1 MAGVIQHEIPQLF
14 QRGFLIPETGDAERV
29 FVFRRGGKSYPSHI
43 NRSGAERYFYSQPS
57 LAGERTL
64 DDEITDYESRLAT
77 LVSELR
83 SLSGGVNA
91 DAIVSAEVIA
101 HLTTRNAHLR
111 GALVH
116 GFDGLA
122 RGAIEVF
129 GNEANWR
136 GLFGIQTPQISNT
149 FRSRIGEIFSKQPV
163 VQMSGIP
170 LDLLERFAFAA
181 LREGLSP
188 FFEQQLPFL
197 QQVMQTLST
206 EAPANVR
213 DIHNKVLEG
222 APAPVARIN
231 ALSTLVWRTHE
242 TAFDVILPDC
252 VAITRDRDGQ
262 YHPLMM
268 TAFDDI
274 QDVYLPL
281 TSRKILVGSHKNNG
295 QDIDLTMFNGAAAE
309 CSHAYFICGFNCPEI
324 ASLSASIGM
333 RSVRVIDAA
342 ISEALSSYSHEDVQQ
357 LPTSAIINERNSKT
371 PLSIPVNFNGAFEQE
386 DVHRISTAITEVLA
400 SAAWTIP
407 LERLD
412 GITFADD
419 YAAALHRLDRGMLDA
434 PPISTKDDEAGLGV
448 AQAPMVIRDGVIKSH
463 IVLRGLI
470 GRMLVSE
477 DDANRLHAHYVI
489 VHELAHA
496 GFTQV
501 IDDTLPGVLLTP
513 IQDAMDGDLH
523 RITYAAWNG
532 YFAARASANFAVG
545 RLNDIQSL
553 LLAGITE
560 AFTAIPEA
568 RLAYRDHGDLN
579 VLMMLASSKV
589 AFVLEWAGN
598 LLGHAAGAE
607 CNALEGNRGLEEE
620 LTQRELRAWLEDFGR
635 DLEYLWDRR
644 GRWEAYDE
652 FIAINRHAERLLWCF
667 GIVPWTTPDGVYRIE
682 VPISTDEEVLMRRMS
697 ENSL

>member
-1 MAGVIQHEIPQLF
+1 MAGIIQHEIPQLF
-14 QRGFLIPETGDAERV
+14 QRGFLIPDTDGAERV

-57 LAGERTL
+57 PTGERTL

-83 SLSGGVNA
+83 SLSGGMNA
-91 DAIVSAEVIA
+91 NAMVSAEVIA

-116 GFDGLA
+116 GFDSLA

-136 GLFGIQTPQISNT
+136 GLFGIQTPQISDT
-149 FRSRIGEIFSKQPV
+149 FRSRIGEIFSKQPA

-170 LDLLERFAFAA
+170 LDLLERFSFAA

-197 QQVMQTLST
+197 QQAIQTLSV

-222 APAPVARIN
+222 VPAPAARIN
-231 ALSTLVWRTHE
+231 TLSTLVWRTHE
-242 TAFDVILPDC
+242 TAFNVILPDC
-252 VAITRDRDGQ
+252 VAVSRDWDGQ

-268 TAFDDI
+268 APFDDI
-274 QDVYLPL
+274 QEVYLPL
-281 TSRKILVGSHKNNG
+281 TSRKILVGSHKKDS
-295 QDIDLTMFNGAAAE
+295 QDIDLSMINTAAAE
-309 CSHAYFICGFNCPEI
+309 CSHAYFISGFNRPEI

-333 RSVRVIDAA
+333 RSVRVVDAA
-342 ISEALSSYSHEDVQQ
+342 ISEALSSYSQENLPQA
-357 LPTSAIINERNSKT
+357 PTSATINERGSNIS
-371 PLSIPVNFNGAFEQE
+371 LSIPVNFNGAFEQE
-386 DVHRISTAITEVLA
+386 DVHHISEAITEVLA

-407 LERLD
+407 LGRLD

-419 YAAALHRLDRGMLDA
+419 YAAALHGLDRGMPDA
-434 PPISTKDDEAGLGV
+434 PAISTKDDEAGLGV
-448 AQAPMVIRDGVIKSH
+448 AQAPMVIRDGVVKCH

-470 GRMLVSE
+470 GRMLVRK
-477 DDANRLHAHYVI
+477 DDAERNHAQYVV

-501 IDDTLPGVLLTP
+501 IDDTLPGVLLAP
-513 IQDAMDGDLH
+513 IQNAMDGDLH
-523 RITYAAWNG
+523 RIVYAAWNG
-532 YFAARASANFAVG
+532 YFAARASANFSKG
-545 RLNDIQSL
+545 RLEDIQSL

-560 AFTAIPEA
+560 AFTDIPEA

-579 VLMMLASSKV
+579 VLMAVASSKV

-607 CNALEGNRGLEEE
+607 CGALEGNHGLEEE
-620 LTQRELRAWLEDFGR
+620 LTRRELRAWLEDFGR

-644 GRWEAYDE
+644 GRWESYDE

-682 VPISTDEEVLMRRMS
+682 VPLSTDADTLMRR
-697 ENSL
+697 EAEADL

>member
-1 MAGVIQHEIPQLF
+1 MAGIIQHEIPQLF

-57 LAGERTL
+57 PTGERTL
-64 DDEITDYESRLAT
+64 DDEITDYENRLAK

-91 DAIVSAEVIA
+91 DPAVSAEVIA

-116 GFDGLA
+116 GFDTLTQ
-122 RGAIEVF
+122 GAMEVF

-136 GLFGIQTPQISNT
+136 ALFGIQTPQISDT
-149 FRSRIGEIFSKQPV
+149 FRNRIGEIFSKHPA

-170 LDLLERFAFAA
+170 LDLLERFSFAA

-197 QQVMQTLST
+197 QQVIQNLSV

-222 APAPVARIN
+222 APAPIARIN
-231 ALSTLVWRTHE
+231 ALSTLVWLTHE
-242 TAFDVILPDC
+242 TAFNVILPDC
-252 VAITRDRDGQ
+252 VAISRDRDGQ

-268 TAFDDI
+268 AAFDDI

-281 TSRKILVGSHKNNG
+281 TSRKILVGSHKKDSR
-295 QDIDLTMFNGAAAE
+295 DIDLSMFNAAAAE
-309 CSHAYFICGFNCPEI
+309 CSHTYFISGFNLPEI

-333 RSVRVIDAA
+333 RSVRVVDAA
-342 ISEALSSYSHEDVQQ
+342 ISEALSSYSHENVSQS
-357 LPTSAIINERNSKT
+357 PMPPFINKRVTKNS
-371 PLSIPVNFNGAFEQE
+371 LSIPVNFNGAFEQR
-386 DVHRISTAITEVLA
+386 DVDCISEVLTEILA

-412 GITFADD
+412 GVTFADD
-419 YAAALHRLDRGMLDA
+419 YAAALHTLDRGMSDA
-434 PPISTKDDEAGLGV
+434 PAICTKDDESGLGV
-448 AQAPMVIRDGVIKSH
+448 AQAPMVIRDGVVKCH

-470 GRMLVSE
+470 GRMLISS
-477 DDANRLHAHYVI
+477 DDAEKNHAQYVL

-501 IDDTLPGVLLTP
+501 IDDALPGILLTP
-513 IQDAMDGDLH
+513 IQNAMDGDLH
-523 RITYAAWNG
+523 RIIYAAWNG
-532 YFAARASANFAVG
+532 YFAARATANFAKG
-545 RLNDIQSL
+545 RLEDMQSL
-553 LLAGITE
+553 LLASLKE
-560 AFTAIPEA
+560 AFTDIPEA

-579 VLMMLASSKV
+579 ILMAVASSKV
-589 AFVLEWAGN
+589 AFILEWAGN

-607 CNALEGNRGLEEE
+607 CHAVEGNHGLEEE
-620 LTQRELRAWLEDFGR
+620 LSRRELGAWLEDFGR
-635 DLEYLWDRR
+635 DLEYLWERR
-644 GRWEAYDE
+644 GRWESYDE
-652 FIAINRHAERLLWCF
+652 FLAINRHAERILWCF
-667 GIVPWTTPDGVYRIE
+667 GIVPWTTPDGVYLIE
-682 VPISTDEEVLMRRMS
+682 VPLSTDAEALMMRES
-697 ENSL
+697 EADS